1 MREKFALYMRK
12 VIFAEFSNIMAVRS
26 LSFRKQQDN
35 CLNWTI
41 NTWNCFLTSEE
52 KFSFVYFLLP
62 AKLVKKVSRVVLY
75 MKRVQTSRLRRRFPV
90 AFFFVLFIW
99 NVELPQTFA
108 FIIFCHK

>member
-62 AKLVKKVSRVVLY
+62 AKLVKKVSRVVLH
-75 MKRVQTSRLRRRFPV
+75 MKRVQTTCSCSL
-90 AFFFVLFIW
+90 FFFVLFIW

-108 FIIFCHK
+108 FIFFCHK

>member
-41 NTWNCFLTSEE
+41 DTWNCFLTSEE

-62 AKLVKKVSRVVLY
+62 AKHSEKGLSCRSPHE
-75 MKRVQTSRLRRRFPV
+75 TCSDI
-90 AFFFVLFIW
+90 AFKASFSCSLFFVLFIW

>member
-62 AKLVKKVSRVVLY
+62 AKLVKKVSRVVLH
-75 MKRVQTSRLRRRFPV
+75 MKRVQTSR
-90 AFFFVLFIW
+90 
-99 NVELPQTFA
+99 
-108 FIIFCHK
+108 

>member
-41 NTWNCFLTSEE
+41 NT
-52 KFSFVYFLLP
+52 
-62 AKLVKKVSRVVLY
+62 
-75 MKRVQTSRLRRRFPV
+75 
-90 AFFFVLFIW
+90 
-99 NVELPQTFA
+99 
-108 FIIFCHK
+108 